1 MSASRA
7 VFFLCHQVARKPHD
21 VPQSPTANP
30 INGNIEKKVL
40 IKRVFMKENDEM
52 TEIKIE
58 IVAVGKNTKNVT
70 IFYRDTKQ
78 HSHKK

>member
-1 MSASRA
+1 
-7 VFFLCHQVARKPHD
+7 
-21 VPQSPTANP
+21 
-30 INGNIEKKVL
+30 
-40 IKRVFMKENDEM
+40 MKENDEM